1 MLLKLGRAFGVA
13 LYCLVL
19 APSSALWA
27 ISMPTPGQRL
37 TLGEAIGFTLQNH
50 PRRLAANSETGA
62 AEQVVGE
69 ARSAMLPQVYGTADY
84 LGSTQNG
91 IGVANY
97 LNPGFIPRHNGV
109 AGEPQAWSPENNYL
123 GALGVSQFLFD
134 FGRVRGEI
142 TESKAQA
149 AAAGAQLKFTDLD
162 LIFETSQRYYELL
175 AAKQLVTVYQEAI
188 TQRQEQVHEATVRS
202 STGLAAA
209 IDVYTAQAQ
218 LARAETQLVAE
229 RNAVATAKA
238 GLDNAMGLGAEEPD
252 YEPAQTLSVS
262 EVVGSV
268 QEHIATAMKLRPDLL
283 ELEDQAR
290 AAGARVREYRS
301 DLFPTGNAVAG
312 YNIVGTGLPGVNNYN
327 LGLVINWPIFNG
339 LLTTHQIEESRL
351 RRTAVEHMI
360 ADKRQRIMLEVKT
373 TFLNW
378 QTAHQEI
385 HEALAALD
393 ASRVELAL
401 AQKRYVAG
409 LGTIIE
415 LTEAE
420 RDFIQDKASYVN
432 TLYSFAVA
440 KAGLERADGQA
451 LESR

>member
-409 LGTIIE
+409 LGNIIE

>member
-1 MLLKLGRAFGVA
+1 MLLKLGRALGVA

-409 LGTIIE
+409 LGNIIE

>member
-1 MLLKLGRAFGVA
+1 MLLKLGRALGVA

-268 QEHIATAMKLRPDLL
+268 QEHIATAMRLRPDLL

-409 LGTIIE
+409 LGNIIE

>member
-1 MLLKLGRAFGVA
+1 
-13 LYCLVL
+13 
-19 APSSALWA
+19 
-27 ISMPTPGQRL
+27 
-37 TLGEAIGFTLQNH
+37 
-50 PRRLAANSETGA
+50 
-62 AEQVVGE
+62 
-69 ARSAMLPQVYGTADY
+69 MLPQVYGTADY

-409 LGTIIE
+409 LGNIIE